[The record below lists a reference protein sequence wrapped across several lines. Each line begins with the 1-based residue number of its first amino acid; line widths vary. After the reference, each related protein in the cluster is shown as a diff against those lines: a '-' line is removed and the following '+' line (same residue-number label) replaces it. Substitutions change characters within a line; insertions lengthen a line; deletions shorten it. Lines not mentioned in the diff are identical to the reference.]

1 MKEIIWKEILGR
13 GGKYQVNN
21 NGVFRSL
28 CRKKV
33 KTLKL
38 HKAPNGYMQIR
49 LGQKTYLAHRI
60 VWEAFNGPIP
70 AGMHINH
77 INEKKDDNRLENLN
91 LMTPKE
97 NHNWGTGIER
107 QRTAAINGGNS
118 KHVFQYSLSGE
129 LIKEWPSLMEI
140 YRVLGFAYQNISSC
154 CLGRYK
160 TAYGYLWKYKE
171 IKENQSA

>member
-1 MKEIIWKEILGR
+1 M
-13 GGKYQVNN
+13 NN

-97 NHNWGTGIER
+97 NHNWGTCIER
-107 QRTAAINGGNS
+107 QRIAAINGGNS

-154 CLGRYK
+154 CLGRFK